1 MLLPWDALAAA
12 DPAAPRR
19 VARRVLF
26 DNPEYRNVQISPDG
40 RFLFTVNTAS
50 GTISRYSIAAGGTL
64 TLLGSTTIRGT
75 GGLGAVDAGLTPGG
89 HFLYVDESEGKVVGA
104 FAVNGG
110 SLTELSSSPFAL
122 PSSASAAGITV
133 S

>member
-1 MLLPWDALAAA
+1 VL
-12 DPAAPRR
+12 DPDQPRR
-19 VARRVLF
+19 PVPVLGQHRVAHHLPVLDRAGRRA
-26 DNPEYRNVQISPDG
+26 D
-40 RFLFTVNTAS
+40 TA
-50 GTISRYSIAAGGTL
+50 GQHDDA
-64 TLLGSTTIRGT
+64 GT

-122 PSSASAAGITV
+122 PSSASAAGIAV

>member
-1 MLLPWDALAAA
+1 M
-12 DPAAPRR
+12 
-19 VARRVLF
+19 
-26 DNPEYRNVQISPDG
+26 
-40 RFLFTVNTAS
+40 
-50 GTISRYSIAAGGTL
+50 
-64 TLLGSTTIRGT
+64 
-75 GGLGAVDAGLTPGG
+75 DAGLTPGG

-122 PSSASAAGITV
+122 PSSASAAGIAV

>member
-1 MLLPWDALAAA
+1 MSAFNDSSGGVLSSIGSSPFANQQT
-12 DPAAPRR
+12 APCWI
-19 VARRVLF
+19 
-26 DNPEYRNVQISPDG
+26 QISPDG
-40 RFLFTVNTAS
+40 PFLFSVNTAS
-50 GTISRYSIAAGGTL
+50 GTISRYSIAPGGTL

-122 PSSASAAGITV
+122 PSSASAAGIAV